1 MSNLQNSEIAYSL
14 TTPECEFANGTAAK
28 VDIPGFEGRFGGMPG
43 HAPLISLLLP
53 GVVRI
58 WAEDKSQEIY
68 VEGGFAEVT
77 PTQVTILAE
86 TAVDIGDLSVEALG
100 ELIKNASENIENAK
114 TDETRRTAQAALEQL
129 RSIQTAPK

>member
-1 MSNLQNSEIAYSL
+1 MLKSEIAYSL
-14 TTPECEFANGTAAK
+14 TTPEREFANGTATR
-28 VDIPGFEGRFGGMPG
+28 VDIPGFEGRLGAMPG

-86 TAVDIGDLSVEALG
+86 TAIDIGNLSAEALSG
-100 ELIKNASENIENAK
+100 LIKNASEKTKNAK
-114 TDETRRTAQAALEQL
+114 TDEIRRTAQIALEQL
-129 RSIQTAPK
+129 RAIQTVPM